1 MWEGN
6 FLEEQEMTL
15 DLKDFFYIIIKRK
28 KMICLITIA
37 AVIVSALLS
46 FFVIKPTYQ
55 ANTSI
60 IVGRPQQDKN
70 EKLDNND
77 VTMYQNLMKTYIE
90 IVKSK
95 PILKATIEK
104 ADLNLTEDQLGKM
117 INASSQQGT
126 QIMDISITDK
136 NAEEAYKIAD
146 SLTDTFIDKSKEI
159 FPTSGVQL
167 SVMNK
172 ADVPKAPIKPKKVL
186 NIAIAFVLGLF
197 VSIGLAF
204 VLEYMDNTIK
214 SENDVNKYLELP
226 VIGII
231 PDQPDMQE

>member
-1 MWEGN
+1 M
-6 FLEEQEMTL
+6 LEEQEMTL
-15 DLKDFFYIIIKRK
+15 DLKDFFYIVIKRR
-28 KMICLITIA
+28 KMICLITAA
-37 AVIVSALLS
+37 AVIIAGLLS

-77 VTMYQNLMKTYIE
+77 VTLYQNLMKTYIE

-95 PILKATIEK
+95 PVLEETISN
-104 ADLNLTEDQLGKM
+104 AGLNLTEDQLSKM
-117 INASSQQGT
+117 ISATTQQGT

-136 NAEEAYKIAD
+136 NAEETYKIANA
-146 SLTDTFIDKSKEI
+146 LTDSFISKSKTI

-172 ADVPKAPIKPKKVL
+172 ADVPKKPIKPKKAL

-197 VSIGLAF
+197 VSVGLAF
-204 VLEYMDNTIK
+204 VIEYMDNTIK

>member
-1 MWEGN
+1 M
-6 FLEEQEMTL
+6 EEQEMTL
-15 DLKDFFYIIIKRK
+15 DLKDFFYIISKRK
-28 KMICLITIA
+28 KMICLITA
-37 AVIVSALLS
+37 AAIIITGLLS

-60 IVGRPQQDKN
+60 IVGRPQQDKS

-77 VTMYQNLMKTYIE
+77 VTLYQNLMKTYIE
-90 IVKSK
+90 IVTSK
-95 PILKATIEK
+95 PVLDATISE
-104 ADLNLTEDQLGKM
+104 ANVNYTEGQLSKM

-126 QIMDISITDK
+126 QIMDISITGK
-136 NAEEAYKIAD
+136 NAEETYKIANA
-146 SLTDTFIDKSKEI
+146 LTESFIDKSKDI

-172 ADVPKAPIKPKKVL
+172 AEVPKSPIKPKKAL
-186 NIAIAFVLGLF
+186 NVAIAFILGLF

>member
-1 MWEGN
+1 
-6 FLEEQEMTL
+6 MTL

>member
-1 MWEGN
+1 
-6 FLEEQEMTL
+6 MTL
-15 DLKDFFYIIIKRK
+15 DIKDFFYIISKRK
-28 KMICLITIA
+28 KMICLITA
-37 AVIVSALLS
+37 AAIIITGLLS

-60 IVGRPQQDKN
+60 IVGRPQQDKS

-77 VTMYQNLMKTYIE
+77 VTLYQNLMKTYIE
-90 IVKSK
+90 IVTSK
-95 PILKATIEK
+95 PVLNETISE
-104 ADLNLTEDQLGKM
+104 ANVNYTADQLSKM
-117 INASSQQGT
+117 INASTQQGT
-126 QIMDISITDK
+126 QIMDISITGK
-136 NAEEAYKIAD
+136 NAEETYKIANA
-146 SLTDTFIDKSKEI
+146 LTDSFIDKSKDI

-172 ADVPKAPIKPKKVL
+172 AEVPKSPIKPKKVL
-186 NIAIAFVLGLF
+186 NIAIAFILALF

>member
-1 MWEGN
+1 
-6 FLEEQEMTL
+6 MTL
-15 DLKDFFYIIIKRK
+15 DLKDFFYIISKRK
-28 KMICLITIA
+28 KMICLITA
-37 AVIVSALLS
+37 AAIIITGLLS

-60 IVGRPQQDKN
+60 IVGRPQQDKS

-77 VTMYQNLMKTYIE
+77 VTLYQNLMKTYIE
-90 IVKSK
+90 IVTSK
-95 PILKATIEK
+95 PVLDATISE
-104 ADLNLTEDQLGKM
+104 ANVNYTEGQLSKM

-126 QIMDISITDK
+126 QIMDISITGK
-136 NAEEAYKIAD
+136 NAEETYKIANA
-146 SLTDTFIDKSKEI
+146 LTESFIDKSKDI

-172 ADVPKAPIKPKKVL
+172 AEVPKSPIKPKKAL
-186 NIAIAFVLGLF
+186 NVAIAFILGLF

>member
-1 MWEGN
+1 
-6 FLEEQEMTL
+6 MTL
-15 DLKDFFYIIIKRK
+15 DIKDFFYIISKRK
-28 KMICLITIA
+28 KMICLITA
-37 AVIVSALLS
+37 AAIIITGLLS

-60 IVGRPQQDKN
+60 IVGRPQQDKS

-77 VTMYQNLMKTYIE
+77 VTLYQNLMKTYIE
-90 IVKSK
+90 IVTSK
-95 PILKATIEK
+95 PVLNATISE
-104 ADLNLTEDQLGKM
+104 ANVNYTADQLSKM
-117 INASSQQGT
+117 INASTQQGT
-126 QIMDISITDK
+126 QIMDISITGK
-136 NAEEAYKIAD
+136 NAEETYKIANA
-146 SLTDTFIDKSKEI
+146 LTDSFIDKSKDI

-172 ADVPKAPIKPKKVL
+172 AEVPKNPIKPKKVL
-186 NIAIAFVLGLF
+186 NIVIAFILALF

>member
-1 MWEGN
+1 M
-6 FLEEQEMTL
+6 LEEQEMTL
-15 DLKDFFYIIIKRK
+15 DLKDFFFIIIKRR
-28 KMICLITIA
+28 KMICLITAA
-37 AVIVSALLS
+37 AVIIAGLLS

-55 ANTSI
+55 ASTSI
-60 IVGRPQQDKN
+60 IVGRPQQDKD
-70 EKLDNND
+70 EKLNNND
-77 VTMYQNLMKTYIE
+77 VTLYQNLMKTYIE

-95 PILKATIEK
+95 PVLDATISK
-104 ADLNLTEDQLGKM
+104 ANVNLTEDQLSKM
-117 INASSQQGT
+117 ISATTQQGT
-126 QIMDISITDK
+126 QIMQISITDK
-136 NAEEAYKIAD
+136 NAEGTYKIANA
-146 SLTDTFIDKSKEI
+146 LTDSFISKSKDI

-172 ADVPKAPIKPKKVL
+172 ADVPKSPIKPKKAL

-214 SENDVNKYLELP
+214 SENDINKYLELP

>member
-1 MWEGN
+1 
-6 FLEEQEMTL
+6 MTL
-15 DLKDFFYIIIKRK
+15 DLKDFFYIIIKRR
-28 KMICLITIA
+28 KMICLITAA
-37 AVIVSALLS
+37 AVVLSALLS

-55 ANTSI
+55 ADSSI

-95 PILKATIEK
+95 PVLDATISK
-104 ADLNLTEDQLGKM
+104 ADLNLTEDQLSKM
-117 INASSQQGT
+117 VNATTQQGT

-136 NAEEAYKIAD
+136 NAEETYKIAD
-146 SLTDTFIDKSKEI
+146 ALTDSFIEKSKDI

-172 ADVPKAPIKPKKVL
+172 ADVPKSPIKPKKAL

-231 PDQPDMQE
+231 PEQPDMQE

>member
-1 MWEGN
+1 
-6 FLEEQEMTL
+6 MTL
-15 DLKDFFYIIIKRK
+15 DIKDFFYIISKRK
-28 KMICLITIA
+28 KMICLITA
-37 AVIVSALLS
+37 AAIIITGLLS

-60 IVGRPQQDKN
+60 IVGRPQQDKS

-77 VTMYQNLMKTYIE
+77 VTLYQNLMKTYIE
-90 IVKSK
+90 IVTSK
-95 PILKATIEK
+95 PVLNATISE
-104 ADLNLTEDQLGKM
+104 ANVNYTADQLSKM
-117 INASSQQGT
+117 INASTQQGT
-126 QIMDISITDK
+126 QIMDISITGK
-136 NAEEAYKIAD
+136 NAEETYKITNA
-146 SLTDTFIDKSKEI
+146 LTDSFIEKSKDI

-172 ADVPKAPIKPKKVL
+172 AEVPKSPIKPKKVL

>member
-1 MWEGN
+1 M
-6 FLEEQEMTL
+6 EEQEMTL

>member
-1 MWEGN
+1 
-6 FLEEQEMTL
+6 MTL

-77 VTMYQNLMKTYIE
+77 VTLYQNLMKTYIE

-95 PILKATIEK
+95 PVLKATIEK
-104 ADLNLTEDQLGKM
+104 ADLNLTEDQLAKM

-136 NAEEAYKIAD
+136 NAEEAYKIAA

-186 NIAIAFVLGLF
+186 NIVIAFVLGLF